1 MATGNETKIILTAED
16 RTGNA
21 FSTAK
26 SKLSGLADEARA
38 AAGGVGALGAAFGV
52 LGGVAAGAIS
62 VSALKGAVDMLDML
76 DDLSEK
82 TGIATESLSALR
94 YAGEV
99 VGTPIEALAT
109 GVRKLSLNMAAA
121 AGGGKEQAAAFQAI
135 GVAFKNLDGSL
146 RGSDAVLGDIA
157 SKFAS
162 FRDGPEKAA
171 LAVELFGK
179 AGADMIPLLNKG
191 ASGIADLRTEAERL
205 GVVFSGDL
213 AANAAEFNDNL
224 KKISLSG
231 QAFATTMAGQVLP
244 TLNELARVFLESK
257 DGSNSLAQILG
268 TGLKT
273 ALEAVALLGA
283 NVSFVLQGIGREIG
297 AIAAQSV
304 ALATLDIKG
313 FKAIST
319 AVKEDGERAREEL
332 AALEQRILGLGKMP
346 SFVGPQLPTG
356 FDESFAALMRQY
368 QAAAPVVKKL
378 GDTAK
383 ATADEFQKLL
393 DKIQGKASG
402 TDADYARNINLLT
415 AALKS
420 GRLSWAD
427 YTKAVQQY
435 VAMQPYMVEAARA
448 AAKEI
453 EAAQKLAE
461 ERQTARLKEEAGIQ
475 EWLRAQEAAAA
486 QSLKSVN
493 DRIQGL
499 QDESA
504 AADLAQQQN
513 ISLAQA
519 IEQVTIARLKEQ
531 QAVLIVGSTAYDNV
545 QKEIE
550 ARERLIGVINTKDL
564 REKETSGWAS
574 VFASIDSTAHD
585 AWTNVWESGS
595 SAFKRIG
602 QTLKSAV
609 LDVLYQMTIRPFI
622 VKIGASIL
630 GGGFASAA
638 SAATDGGSSVLSGAG
653 SLLGGI
659 GNISSFGS
667 VGASILG
674 GFGGASAIAGN
685 AALASTIGITAGEAA
700 AAAAAAGVAGGA
712 SAATAGIA
720 STLGSTFAP
729 LIAAAP
735 YLAALAGVYMLAK
748 NLDHSGTPHTGA
760 GTAYSAAGGLQQAS
774 SGAIFNS
781 GFTGINY
788 SASTEQ
794 MTTGLVQSIVG
805 ILDATAVTFGKAAGY
820 QAAASF
826 ADDSSKDGAWGSL
839 FIKNLQ
845 GVITDWQAGGTSFR
859 TFSDGSAGSA
869 EYLAAISQDVRK
881 AIDGI
886 GLPDW
891 ATQML
896 NSLGDAPTL
905 EQLTSTVD
913 AITKTQATLTQ
924 LGASVDGFANLAGSA
939 VLNIISASG
948 GLEAFATNLATFN
961 DNFFSDSEKFA
972 SKLASLNQTLANM
985 AAGGAFADTAAQFN
999 QLITEPT
1006 RANFRALVEAQDLT
1020 TTSGQKTYAA
1030 LLGLS
1035 GVVAELTPA
1044 AEAAAD
1050 AVATLQQASTS
1061 MADVF
1066 DAFDAAAER
1075 LFNATELRA
1084 YKLDRIQQQL
1094 AAQGFNVSTEA
1105 IGAATVDVLRSV
1117 MASFDL
1123 GTEQGRRAAVA
1134 LSGLTGAI
1142 LDLNASAAA
1151 AATESVAAFAAASTS
1166 MADVFTAFDA
1176 AAERLFNATELR
1188 AYRIDRIQQQLAA
1201 QGFNVSTEAIGSA
1214 TVESLRAVMASFDL
1228 TTEPGRR
1235 AAVVLSGMAGAILD
1249 LNAASAETTGTLSS
1263 MAAILSQ
1270 RTGLAGALA
1279 SAIGDTTILRQ
1290 RELAALDPSNRA
1302 LQQVIY
1308 NITDM
1313 QAAVGALASQ
1323 ASASASAIAALQNS
1337 IAAYAQTAAQAQDL
1351 MNAISVAGGGADN
1364 SQAALWANVS
1374 TGTLTEQMATIRQL
1388 LGLVTQS
1395 IAADT
1400 TAAQAAMAEGAR
1412 AAQKAIEDANA
1423 AQIKGAQE
1431 LLAAAEKM
1439 VDVGRELRD
1448 YVQGLRIGNLSS
1460 LTPAEKLALAA
1471 SAYNTTLGKATA
1483 GDATAMSALQGAAGA
1498 YLEQARAFD
1507 PAAYNAIFAQVTG
1520 TLDSFGSSLITDGE
1534 RQAATATAQL
1544 TELQAIAA
1552 SIAAQTQAYTV
1563 ANVISETNAAKL
1575 AQLNELVAG
1584 IQAQAV
1590 VQAAEAQARLTEEQ
1604 ARAAAIATEQAA
1616 AQAAL
1621 LQAQQQGRDA
1631 LVSLP
1636 TVLNDN
1642 NLALIAEIARLNERI
1657 AALESTVVQVGA
1669 AQISTA
1675 VSVGA
1680 QTATAVAD
1688 GLASAA
1694 HVTASVPVVV

>member
-16 RTGNA
+16 KTGAA
-21 FSTAK
+21 FGAVRG
-26 SKLSGLADEARA
+26 KLSGLADEAKA

-82 TGIATESLSALR
+82 TGIATESLAALR

-109 GVRKLSLNMAAA
+109 GVRKLSINMSAA

-191 ASGIADLRTEAERL
+191 SAGMEELRTEAERL
-205 GVVFSGDL
+205 GVVFSGGL
-213 AANAAEFNDNL
+213 AAQAADFNDNI
-224 KKISLSG
+224 KKIQLSG
-231 QAFATTMAGQVLP
+231 QAFATTVAGELLP

-257 DGSNSLAQILG
+257 DGSDSLAQILG

-273 ALEAVALLGA
+273 ALQAVALLGA

-304 ALATLDIKG
+304 ALATLDIEG
-313 FKAIST
+313 FEAIST

-332 AALEQRILGLGKMP
+332 AALEQRILDLGKMP

-383 ATADEFQKLL
+383 ATGDELQKLL
-393 DKIQGKASG
+393 DKINGKATG
-402 TDADYARNINLLT
+402 VDADYAKNINLLRK
-415 AALKS
+415 ALDA
-420 GRLSWAD
+420 GRLSWDD
-427 YTKAVQQY
+427 YTQAVQRY
-435 VAMQPYMVEAARA
+435 VAQQPYAVEATKAATKAMEDQAMAAYKRGRAELDEAEAIAAWRKEQNEVA
-448 AAKEI
+448 AASRKSI
-453 EAAQKLAE
+453 EDRIAGLQLE
-461 ERQTARLKEEAGIQ
+461 EEATA
-475 EWLRAQEAAAA
+475 LAA
-486 QSLKSVN
+486 
-493 DRIQGL
+493 
-499 QDESA
+499 
-504 AADLAQQQN
+504 QQN

-519 IEQVTIARLKEQ
+519 IEQVTIKRLAER
-531 QAVLIVGSTAYDNV
+531 QAGLIAGSDAYNNV

-550 ARERLIGVINTKDL
+550 ARQRLIGVINTKDL

-574 VFASIDSTAHD
+574 VFASIDRTAHD

-595 SAFKRIG
+595 NAFKRIG
-602 QTLKSAV
+602 QTLKAAV

-638 SAATDGGSSVLSGAG
+638 SAATDGSSGVLGTAG
-653 SLLGGI
+653 SLFSGI

-735 YLAALAGVYMLAK
+735 YLAAIAGVYMLAK
-748 NLDHSGTPHTGA
+748 NLDHSGTPHTG
-760 GTAYSAAGGLQQAS
+760 GGSAYSAAGGLLDARTS
-774 SGAIFNS
+774 VFNS
-781 GFTGINY
+781 GFTGIAY
-788 SASTEQ
+788 SDSTTD
-794 MTTGLVQSIVG
+794 MTAKLVQSIVG
-805 ILDATAVTFGKAAGY
+805 ILDTTATTFGKQAGY
-820 QAAASF
+820 MAAASF

-839 FIKNLQ
+839 FIRNLQ
-845 GVITDWQAGGTSFR
+845 GVIADWQAGGVSFR

-869 EYLAAISQDVRK
+869 EYLAAISQDVRR

-886 GLPDW
+886 GLPEW
-891 ATQML
+891 ATKML
-896 NSLGDAPTL
+896 DSLGNAPTL
-905 EQLTSTVD
+905 EQLAATVD
-913 AITKTQATLTQ
+913 SITKTQATLTQ
-924 LGASVDGFANLAGSA
+924 LGASVSGFANLAGDA

-948 GLEAFATNLATFN
+948 GLDAFAVNLASFSE
-961 DNFFSDSEKFA
+961 NFFTDSEKFSA
-972 SKLASLNQTLANM
+972 KLASLNQTLANL
-985 AAGGAFADTAAQFN
+985 AAGGAFADTAEQFN
-999 QLITEPT
+999 ALITEPT

-1020 TTSGQKTYAA
+1020 TTSGQQTYAA

-1035 GVVAELTPA
+1035 SVVAELTPA
-1044 AEAAAD
+1044 AVDAAD
-1050 AVATLQQASTS
+1050 AVGSLRAASTS

-1066 DAFDAAAER
+1066 GAFDAAAER

-1084 YKLDRIQQQL
+1084 YKIDRIQQQL

-1105 IGAATVDVLRSV
+1105 IGAATVESLRAVL
-1117 MASFDL
+1117 ASFDL
-1123 GTEQGRRAAVA
+1123 TTEQGRRAAVA

-1142 LDLNASAAA
+1142 LDLNASADTAA
-1151 AATESVAAFAAASTS
+1151 DAVGSLAASGAT
-1166 MADVFTAFDA
+1166 MADVFNAFDA

-1188 AYRIDRIQQQLAA
+1188 AYKIDRIQQQLAA
-1201 QGFNVSTEAIGSA
+1201 QGYNVSTEAIGAA

-1249 LNAASAETTGTLSS
+1249 LNAASTETTGTLSS

-1313 QAAVGALASQ
+1313 QAAVNALATQ

-1520 TLDSFGSSLITDGE
+1520 TLDSFGGSLITEGE

-1544 TELQAIAA
+1544 TELQTIAA
-1552 SIAAQTQAYTV
+1552 SIAAQTQASTV
-1563 ANVISETNAAKL
+1563 ANVISEANAAKL

-1688 GLASAA
+1688 GLATAA
-1694 HVTASVPVVV
+1694 HAATSTPVVV

>member
-26 SKLSGLADEARA
+26 SKLSGLADEAKA

-99 VGTPIEALAT
+99 VGTPVEALAT
-109 GVRKLSLNMAAA
+109 GIRKLSLNMAAA

-157 SKFAS
+157 NKFAA

-231 QAFATTMAGQVLP
+231 QAFATTMAGEVLP

-257 DGSNSLAQILG
+257 DGGNSLAQILG
-268 TGLKT
+268 TGLKIV
-273 ALEAVALLGA
+273 LEAVTIAGA
-283 NVSFVLQGIGREIG
+283 NVAFVLQGIGREIG
-297 AIAAQSV
+297 AIGAQAA
-304 ALATLDIKG
+304 ALATLDIAG
-313 FKAIST
+313 FKAISQ
-319 AVKEDGERAREEL
+319 AVKEDGERARKEL
-332 AALEQRILGLGKMP
+332 DALERRILGVGSSLAGAGRGTAADPRILGGVD
-346 SFVGPQLPTG
+346 SIRAQA
-356 FDESFAALMRQY
+356 DALK
-368 QAAAPVVKKL
+368 AAAPVVQKL

-383 ATADEFQKLL
+383 ATADEFQKLI
-393 DKIQGKASG
+393 DKITGKASG
-402 TDADYARNINLLT
+402 LDADFSKNIGTLNKAL
-415 AALKS
+415 AAGK
-420 GRLSWAD
+420 LSWDD
-427 YTKAVQQY
+427 YTKVVGQYIAQQP
-435 VAMQPYMVEAARA
+435 AAVEATKALT
-448 AAKEI
+448 KEM
-453 EAAQKLAE
+453 EAAQKVAE
-461 ERQTARLKEEAGIQ
+461 ERQALRIKEDAAIQ
-475 EWLRAQEAAAA
+475 QWLRDQEAVAA
-486 QSLKSVN
+486 QSLKSIN
-493 DRIQGL
+493 ERIQGL
-499 QDESA
+499 KDEEA
-504 AADLAQQQN
+504 AVALAQQQN

-519 IEQVTIARLKEQ
+519 VEQVTLARLREQ

-564 REKETSGWAS
+564 REKESAGWSS
-574 VFASIDSTAHD
+574 VFASIDSTAHE

-595 SAFKRIG
+595 SAFKRLG
-602 QTLKSAV
+602 QTLKASI

-622 VKIGASIL
+622 VKISASIL
-630 GGGFASAA
+630 GSGLATAA
-638 SAATDGGSSVLSGAG
+638 SAATGSGASVLSGAG
-653 SLLGGI
+653 NLAGLLTGA
-659 GNISSFGS
+659 SSFGN
-667 VGASILG
+667 
-674 GFGGASAIAGN
+674 FAGTAYANLTGTGIDGLLATN
-685 AALASTIGITAGEAA
+685 AAFGTAA
-700 AAAAAAGVAGGA
+700 AEGM
-712 SAATAGIA
+712 
-720 STLGSTFAP
+720 GSIMSGLMT
-729 LIAAAP
+729 AAP
-735 YLAALAGVYMLAK
+735 YLAAVAAVYAIAK
-748 NLDHSGTPHTGA
+748 ALDHSGTPHTG
-760 GTAYSAAGGLQQAS
+760 GGSQYSASGGLVNAS

-781 GFTGINY
+781 GFTGIAY

-794 MTTGLVQSIVG
+794 MTAGLVQSIVG
-805 ILDATAVTFGKAAGY
+805 ILDATAITFGKAAGY

-839 FIKNLQ
+839 FIRNLQ

-924 LGASVDGFANLAGSA
+924 LGASVDGFATLAGSA

-961 DNFFSDSEKFA
+961 ENFFSDSEKFA
-972 SKLASLNQTLANM
+972 AKLSSLNQTLANM

-1084 YKLDRIQQQL
+1084 YKIDRIQQQL

-1166 MADVFTAFDA
+1166 MSDVFTAFDA

-1188 AYRIDRIQQQLAA
+1188 AYKIDRIQQQLAA

-1235 AAVVLSGMAGAILD
+1235 AAVVLSGMTGAILD
-1249 LNAASAETTGTLSS
+1249 LNAATAETTGTLGS
-1263 MAAILSQ
+1263 MSAILSQ
-1270 RTGLAGALA
+1270 RAGLSASLA
-1279 SAIGDTTILRQ
+1279 SAIGDTAMLRQ
-1290 RELAALDPSNRA
+1290 RELDALDPSNRA

-1313 QAAVGALASQ
+1313 QAAVSALASQ
-1323 ASASASAIAALQNS
+1323 ASASAASIAALQNS

-1364 SQAALWANVS
+1364 SQAALWANIS

-1400 TAAQAAMAEGAR
+1400 TAAQATMAEGAR

-1423 AQIKGAQE
+1423 AQLKGAQE
-1431 LLAAAEKM
+1431 QLAAAEKM

-1448 YVQGLRIGNLSS
+1448 YVQGLRIGNLSA

-1471 SAYNTTLGKATA
+1471 SAYNTTLGRASA
-1483 GDATAMSALQGAAGA
+1483 GDANAMSALQGSAGA

-1544 TELQAIAA
+1544 SELQTIAA
-1552 SIAAQTQAYTV
+1552 SIAAQTQASSV
-1563 ANVISETNAAKL
+1563 SNIISEANAAKL

-1642 NLALIAEIARLNERI
+1642 NLALIAEITRLNERI
-1657 AALESTVVQVGA
+1657 ATLEATVVQVGL
-1669 AQISTA
+1669 AQINTA

-1688 GLASAA
+1688 GIATAA
-1694 HVTASVPVVV
+1694 HAATSTPVVV

>member
-383 ATADEFQKLL
+383 TTADEFQKLL

-402 TDADYARNINLLT
+402 TDADYAKNINLLT

-595 SAFKRIG
+595 SAFKRLG
-602 QTLKSAV
+602 QTLKASI

-630 GGGFASAA
+630 GSGLATAA
-638 SAATDGGSSVLSGAG
+638 SAATGSGSSVLSGAG
-653 SLLGGI
+653 NLAGLLSGGTSLGNFAGTAYANLTGTGI
-659 GNISSFGS
+659 DGLL
-667 VGASILG
+667 AT
-674 GFGGASAIAGN
+674 N
-685 AALASTIGITAGEAA
+685 AAFGTAA
-700 AAAAAAGVAGGA
+700 AEGMGA
-712 SAATAGIA
+712 VMSGLMT
-720 STLGSTFAP
+720 
-729 LIAAAP
+729 AAP
-735 YLAALAGVYMLAK
+735 YLAAVTAVYAIAK
-748 NLDHSGTPHTGA
+748 ALDKSGTPHTGA
-760 GTAYSAAGGLQQAS
+760 GSFYSAATGVQQAS
-774 SGAIFNS
+774 AGALFNS
-781 GFTGINY
+781 GFTGIAY
-788 SASTEQ
+788 SGQTEQ
-794 MTTGLVQSIVG
+794 MTTALVQSIVG
-805 ILDATAVTFGKAAGY
+805 ILDATAITFGKAAGY

-839 FIKNLQ
+839 FIRNLQ

-869 EYLAAISQDVRK
+869 EYLAAIS
-881 AIDGI
+881 
-886 GLPDW
+886 
-891 ATQML
+891 
-896 NSLGDAPTL
+896 
-905 EQLTSTVD
+905 
-913 AITKTQATLTQ
+913 
-924 LGASVDGFANLAGSA
+924 
-939 VLNIISASG
+939 
-948 GLEAFATNLATFN
+948 
-961 DNFFSDSEKFA
+961 
-972 SKLASLNQTLANM
+972 
-985 AAGGAFADTAAQFN
+985 
-999 QLITEPT
+999 
-1006 RANFRALVEAQDLT
+1006 
-1020 TTSGQKTYAA
+1020 
-1030 LLGLS
+1030 
-1035 GVVAELTPA
+1035 
-1044 AEAAAD
+1044 
-1050 AVATLQQASTS
+1050 
-1061 MADVF
+1061 
-1066 DAFDAAAER
+1066 
-1075 LFNATELRA
+1075 
-1084 YKLDRIQQQL
+1084 
-1094 AAQGFNVSTEA
+1094 
-1105 IGAATVDVLRSV
+1105 
-1117 MASFDL
+1117 
-1123 GTEQGRRAAVA
+1123 
-1134 LSGLTGAI
+1134 
-1142 LDLNASAAA
+1142 
-1151 AATESVAAFAAASTS
+1151 
-1166 MADVFTAFDA
+1166 
-1176 AAERLFNATELR
+1176 
-1188 AYRIDRIQQQLAA
+1188 
-1201 QGFNVSTEAIGSA
+1201 
-1214 TVESLRAVMASFDL
+1214 
-1228 TTEPGRR
+1228 
-1235 AAVVLSGMAGAILD
+1235 
-1249 LNAASAETTGTLSS
+1249 
-1263 MAAILSQ
+1263 
-1270 RTGLAGALA
+1270 
-1279 SAIGDTTILRQ
+1279 
-1290 RELAALDPSNRA
+1290 
-1302 LQQVIY
+1302 
-1308 NITDM
+1308 
-1313 QAAVGALASQ
+1313 
-1323 ASASASAIAALQNS
+1323 
-1337 IAAYAQTAAQAQDL
+1337 
-1351 MNAISVAGGGADN
+1351 
-1364 SQAALWANVS
+1364 
-1374 TGTLTEQMATIRQL
+1374 
-1388 LGLVTQS
+1388 
-1395 IAADT
+1395 
-1400 TAAQAAMAEGAR
+1400 
-1412 AAQKAIEDANA
+1412 
-1423 AQIKGAQE
+1423 
-1431 LLAAAEKM
+1431 
-1439 VDVGRELRD
+1439 
-1448 YVQGLRIGNLSS
+1448 
-1460 LTPAEKLALAA
+1460 
-1471 SAYNTTLGKATA
+1471 
-1483 GDATAMSALQGAAGA
+1483 
-1498 YLEQARAFD
+1498 
-1507 PAAYNAIFAQVTG
+1507 
-1520 TLDSFGSSLITDGE
+1520 
-1534 RQAATATAQL
+1534 
-1544 TELQAIAA
+1544 
-1552 SIAAQTQAYTV
+1552 
-1563 ANVISETNAAKL
+1563 
-1575 AQLNELVAG
+1575 
-1584 IQAQAV
+1584 
-1590 VQAAEAQARLTEEQ
+1590 
-1604 ARAAAIATEQAA
+1604 
-1616 AQAAL
+1616 
-1621 LQAQQQGRDA
+1621 
-1631 LVSLP
+1631 
-1636 TVLNDN
+1636 
-1642 NLALIAEIARLNERI
+1642 
-1657 AALESTVVQVGA
+1657 
-1669 AQISTA
+1669 
-1675 VSVGA
+1675 
-1680 QTATAVAD
+1680 
-1688 GLASAA
+1688 
-1694 HVTASVPVVV
+1694 

>member
-1 MATGNETKIILTAED
+1 MAAPNETRIILTAED
-16 RTGNA
+16 KTGNA
-21 FSTAK
+21 FGAVRG
-26 SKLSGLADEARA
+26 KLSGLADEAKA
-38 AAGGVGALGAAFGV
+38 VASGVGALGAAFGV

-62 VSALKGAVDMLDML
+62 VSALKGAVDMLDTL

-82 TGIATESLSALR
+82 TGIATESLAALR

-121 AGGGKEQAAAFQAI
+121 AGGGKEQAAAFTAI

-179 AGADMIPLLNKG
+179 SGADLIPLLNKG
-191 ASGIADLRTEAERL
+191 AAGIADLRTEAEKL
-205 GVVFSGDL
+205 GIVFSGDL

-224 KKISLSG
+224 KKIQITG
-231 QAFATTMAGQVLP
+231 QAFGATMAAEVLP

-273 ALEAVALLGA
+273 VLEAVTVAGA
-283 NVSFVLQGIGREIG
+283 NVAFVLTSIGREIG
-297 AIAAQSV
+297 AIGAQAA
-304 ALATLDIKG
+304 ALARLDIAG
-313 FKAIST
+313 FNAIST
-319 AVKEDGERAREEL
+319 AVKDDAARARKEL
-332 AALEQRILGLGKMP
+332 DALQQRILGVGTSLAGAGRGTAADPRILGGVDSIKA
-346 SFVGPQLPTG
+346 QT
-356 FDESFAALMRQY
+356 EALK
-368 QAAAPVVKKL
+368 AAAPVVQKL

-383 ATADEFQKLL
+383 ASADELARLL
-393 DKIQGKASG
+393 DKINGKATG
-402 TDADYARNINLLT
+402 FDADYARNVNLLRS
-415 AALKS
+415 AFDS
-420 GRLSWAD
+420 GRLSLDAFNQAVQR
-427 YTKAVQQY
+427 YVAQQPAAIEATKALT
-435 VAMQPYMVEAARA
+435 
-448 AAKEI
+448 KEM
-453 EAAQKLAE
+453 EAAQRVAE
-461 ERQTARLKEEAGIQ
+461 ERQAQRIKEDAGIQ
-475 EWLRAQEAAAA
+475 QWLRDQEAAAA
-486 QSLKSVN
+486 QALKSVN
-493 DRIQGL
+493 ARVQGL
-499 QDESA
+499 QDEEA
-504 AADLAQQQN
+504 ATALAAEQN

-531 QAVLIVGSTAYDNV
+531 QAVLIAGSEAYDAV
-545 QKEIE
+545 QREIE
-550 ARERLIGVINTKDL
+550 ARQRLVGVINTKDL
-564 REKETSGWAS
+564 REKESAGWLQ
-574 VFASIDSTAHD
+574 VFNSIDTTAHD
-585 AWTNVWESGS
+585 TWVNVWESGS
-595 SAFKRIG
+595 ASFKRLG
-602 QTLKSAV
+602 QTLKASI
-609 LDVLYQMTIRPFI
+609 LDVLYQMTVRPFI

-630 GGGFASAA
+630 GGGFATAA
-638 SAATDGGSSVLSGAG
+638 NAATGSGTGVLSG
-653 SLLGGI
+653 I
-659 GNISSFGS
+659 GNLSGLLS
-667 VGASILG
+667 G
-674 GFGGASAIAGN
+674 GTSAANFAGTAYANLTGTGIDGLLATN
-685 AALASTIGITAGEAA
+685 AAFGTAA
-700 AAAAAAGVAGGA
+700 AEGM
-712 SAATAGIA
+712 
-720 STLGSTFAP
+720 GSIMSGLMT
-729 LIAAAP
+729 AAP
-735 YLAALAGVYMLAK
+735 YLAAVAAVYAIAK
-748 NLDHSGTPHTGA
+748 ALDHSGTPHTG
-760 GTAYSAAGGLQQAS
+760 GGSMYSASGGLVNAS
-774 SGAIFNS
+774 SGALFNS
-781 GFTGINY
+781 GFTGIAY

-794 MTTGLVQSIVG
+794 MTAGLVQSIVG
-805 ILDATAVTFGKAAGY
+805 ILDATAITFGKAAGY

-839 FIKNLQ
+839 FIRNLQ

-972 SKLASLNQTLANM
+972 AKLATLNQTLATM
-985 AAGGAFADTAAQFN
+985 AAGGAFADTAQQFN
-999 QLITEPT
+999 ALITEPT

-1044 AEAAAD
+1044 AQEAAD
-1050 AVATLQQASTS
+1050 AVTSLQRASTS
-1061 MADVF
+1061 MSDVF
-1066 DAFDAAAER
+1066 AAFDDAAER

-1084 YKLDRIQQQL
+1084 YK
-1094 AAQGFNVSTEA
+1094 
-1105 IGAATVDVLRSV
+1105 
-1117 MASFDL
+1117 
-1123 GTEQGRRAAVA
+1123 
-1134 LSGLTGAI
+1134 
-1142 LDLNASAAA
+1142 
-1151 AATESVAAFAAASTS
+1151 
-1166 MADVFTAFDA
+1166 
-1176 AAERLFNATELR
+1176 
-1188 AYRIDRIQQQLAA
+1188 IDRIQQQLAA

-1249 LNAASAETTGTLSS
+1249 LNAATAETTGTLAS
-1263 MAAILSQ
+1263 MSAILSQ
-1270 RTGLAGALA
+1270 RTGLSGSLA
-1279 SAIGDTTILRQ
+1279 TAIGDTALLRQ

-1313 QAAVGALASQ
+1313 QAAVSALASQ
-1323 ASASASAIAALQNS
+1323 ASASAASIAALQNS

-1364 SQAALWANVS
+1364 SQAALWASVS

-1400 TAAQAAMAEGAR
+1400 AAAQAAMAEGAR
-1412 AAQKAIEDANA
+1412 AAQKAIEEANA
-1423 AQIKGAQE
+1423 AQLRGAQE
-1431 LLAAAEKM
+1431 QLAAAEKM
-1439 VDVGRELRD
+1439 VDVGRQLRD
-1448 YVQGLRIGNLSS
+1448 YVQNLRIGNLSA

-1471 SAYNTTLGKATA
+1471 SAYNTTLGRASA
-1483 GDATAMSALQGAAGA
+1483 GDAAAMSALQGAAGD

-1520 TLDSFGSSLITDGE
+1520 TLDSFGGSLITDGQ
-1534 RQAATATAQL
+1534 RQAAAATAQIN
-1544 TELQAIAA
+1544 ELQAIAA
-1552 SIAAQTQAYTV
+1552 SVAAQTQAATV
-1563 ANVISETNAAKL
+1563 ANVISEANAAKL

-1590 VQAAEAQARLTEEQ
+1590 TQAAAAQARLSEEQ

-1631 LVSLP
+1631 LLNLP

-1642 NLALIAEIARLNERI
+1642 NLALIAEITRLNERI

-1669 AQISTA
+1669 AQINTA

-1694 HVTASVPVVV
+1694 HAAASTPAVV

>member
-383 ATADEFQKLL
+383 TTADEFQKLL

-402 TDADYARNINLLT
+402 TDADYAKNINLLT

-595 SAFKRIG
+595 SAFKRLG
-602 QTLKSAV
+602 QTLKASI

-630 GGGFASAA
+630 GSGLATAA
-638 SAATDGGSSVLSGAG
+638 SAATGSGSSVLSGAG
-653 SLLGGI
+653 NLAGLLSGGTSLGNFAGTAYANLTGTGI
-659 GNISSFGS
+659 DGLL
-667 VGASILG
+667 AT
-674 GFGGASAIAGN
+674 N
-685 AALASTIGITAGEAA
+685 AAFGTAA
-700 AAAAAAGVAGGA
+700 AEGMGA
-712 SAATAGIA
+712 VMSGLMT
-720 STLGSTFAP
+720 
-729 LIAAAP
+729 AAP
-735 YLAALAGVYMLAK
+735 YLAAVTAVYAIAK
-748 NLDHSGTPHTGA
+748 ALDKSGTPHTGA
-760 GTAYSAAGGLQQAS
+760 GSFYSAATGVQQAS
-774 SGAIFNS
+774 AGALFNS
-781 GFTGINY
+781 GFTGIAY
-788 SASTEQ
+788 SGQTEQ
-794 MTTGLVQSIVG
+794 MTTALVQSIVG
-805 ILDATAVTFGKAAGY
+805 ILDATAITFGKAAGY

-839 FIKNLQ
+839 FIRNLQ

-905 EQLTSTVD
+905 EQLTATVD

-948 GLEAFATNLATFN
+948 GLDAFATNLATFN

-1151 AATESVAAFAAASTS
+1151 AATESVAAFSAASTS
-1166 MADVFTAFDA
+1166 MSDVFTAFDA

-1201 QGFNVSTEAIGSA
+1201 QGFNVSTEAIGAA

-1313 QAAVGALASQ
+1313 QAAVNALATQ

-1448 YVQGLRIGNLSS
+1448 YVQGLRIGNLSA

-1520 TLDSFGSSLITDGE
+1520 TLDSFGGSLITEGE

-1544 TELQAIAA
+1544 NEMQAIAA
-1552 SIAAQTQAYTV
+1552 SIAAQTQVSTV
-1563 ANVISETNAAKL
+1563 ANVISEANAAKL

-1688 GLASAA
+1688 GIATAA
-1694 HVTASVPVVV
+1694 HVATSNPVVV

>member
-99 VGTPIEALAT
+99 VGTPVEALAT
-109 GVRKLSLNMAAA
+109 GIRKLSLNMAAA

-157 SKFAS
+157 NKFAA

-273 ALEAVALLGA
+273 AIEAVALLGA

-383 ATADEFQKLL
+383 ATADEFGKLI
-393 DKIQGKASG
+393 DKITGKASG
-402 TDADYARNINLLT
+402 TDADFSKNINTLNK
-415 AALKS
+415 ALAD
-420 GRLSWAD
+420 GRLSWED
-427 YTKAVQQY
+427 YTKVVGQYIAQQP
-435 VAMQPYMVEAARA
+435 AAVEATKALT
-448 AAKEI
+448 KEM
-453 EAAQKLAE
+453 EAAQKVAE
-461 ERQTARLKEEAGIQ
+461 ERQALRIKEDAAIQ
-475 EWLRAQEAAAA
+475 QWLRDQEAVAA
-486 QSLKSVN
+486 QSLKSIN
-493 DRIQGL
+493 ERIQGL
-499 QDESA
+499 KDEEA
-504 AADLAQQQN
+504 AVALAQQQN

-519 IEQVTIARLKEQ
+519 VEQVTLGRLREQ

-564 REKETSGWAS
+564 REKESAGWAS

-595 SAFKRIG
+595 SAFKRLG
-602 QTLKSAV
+602 QTLKASI

-622 VKIGASIL
+622 VKISASIL
-630 GGGFASAA
+630 GTGLSTAA
-638 SAATDGGSSVLSGAG
+638 SAATGSGSSVLSGAG
-653 SLLGGI
+653 NMAGLLTGA
-659 GNISSFGS
+659 SSFGN
-667 VGASILG
+667 
-674 GFGGASAIAGN
+674 FAGTAYANLTGTGIDGLLATN
-685 AALASTIGITAGEAA
+685 AAFGTAA
-700 AAAAAAGVAGGA
+700 AEGM
-712 SAATAGIA
+712 
-720 STLGSTFAP
+720 GSIMSG
-729 LIAAAP
+729 LMNAAP
-735 YLAALAGVYMLAK
+735 YLAAVAAVYAIAK
-748 NLDHSGTPHTGA
+748 ALDHSGTPHTG
-760 GTAYSAAGGLQQAS
+760 GGSQYSASGGLVNAS

-781 GFTGINY
+781 GFTGIAY

-794 MTTGLVQSIVG
+794 MTAGLVQSIVG
-805 ILDATAVTFGKAAGY
+805 ILDATAITFGKAAGY

-839 FIKNLQ
+839 FIRNLQ

-924 LGASVDGFANLAGSA
+924 LGASVDGFATLAGSA

-961 DNFFSDSEKFA
+961 ENFFSDSEKFA
-972 SKLASLNQTLANM
+972 AKLSSLNQTLANM

-1084 YKLDRIQQQL
+1084 YKIDRIQQQL

-1166 MADVFTAFDA
+1166 MSDVFTAFDA

-1188 AYRIDRIQQQLAA
+1188 AYKIDRIQQQLAA

-1235 AAVVLSGMAGAILD
+1235 AAVVLSGMTGAILD
-1249 LNAASAETTGTLSS
+1249 LNAATAETTGTLGS
-1263 MAAILSQ
+1263 MSAILSQ
-1270 RTGLAGALA
+1270 RAGLSASLA
-1279 SAIGDTTILRQ
+1279 SAIGDTAMLRQ
-1290 RELAALDPSNRA
+1290 RELDALDPSNRA

-1313 QAAVGALASQ
+1313 QAAVSALASQ
-1323 ASASASAIAALQNS
+1323 ASASAASIAALQNS

-1364 SQAALWANVS
+1364 SQAALWANIS

-1423 AQIKGAQE
+1423 AQLKGAQE
-1431 LLAAAEKM
+1431 QLAAAEKM

-1448 YVQGLRIGNLSS
+1448 YVQGLRIGNLSA

-1471 SAYNTTLGKATA
+1471 SAYNTTLGRASA
-1483 GDATAMSALQGAAGA
+1483 GDATAMSALQGSAGA

-1544 TELQAIAA
+1544 SELQTIAA
-1552 SIAAQTQAYTV
+1552 SIAAQTQASSV
-1563 ANVISETNAAKL
+1563 SNIISEANAAKL

-1604 ARAAAIATEQAA
+1604 ARATAIATEQAA

-1642 NLALIAEIARLNERI
+1642 NLALIAEITRLNERI
-1657 AALESTVVQVGA
+1657 ATLEATVVQVGL
-1669 AQISTA
+1669 AQINTA

-1688 GLASAA
+1688 GIATAA
-1694 HVTASVPVVV
+1694 HAATSTPVVV

>member
-99 VGTPIEALAT
+99 VGTPVEALAT
-109 GVRKLSLNMAAA
+109 GIRKLSLNMAAA

-157 SKFAS
+157 NKFAA

-273 ALEAVALLGA
+273 AIEAVALLGA

-383 ATADEFQKLL
+383 ATADEFGKLI
-393 DKIQGKASG
+393 DKITGKASG
-402 TDADYARNINLLT
+402 TDADFSKNINTLNK
-415 AALKS
+415 ALAD
-420 GRLSWAD
+420 GRLSWED
-427 YTKAVQQY
+427 YTKVVGQYIAQQP
-435 VAMQPYMVEAARA
+435 AAVEATKALT
-448 AAKEI
+448 KEM
-453 EAAQKLAE
+453 EAAQKVAE
-461 ERQTARLKEEAGIQ
+461 ERQALRIKEDAAIQ
-475 EWLRAQEAAAA
+475 QWLRDQEAVAA
-486 QSLKSVN
+486 QSLKSIN
-493 DRIQGL
+493 ERIQGL
-499 QDESA
+499 KDEEA
-504 AADLAQQQN
+504 AVALAQQQN

-519 IEQVTIARLKEQ
+519 VEQVTLGRLREQ

-564 REKETSGWAS
+564 REKESAGWAS

-595 SAFKRIG
+595 SAFKRLG
-602 QTLKSAV
+602 QTLKASI

-622 VKIGASIL
+622 VKISASIL
-630 GGGFASAA
+630 GTGLSTAA
-638 SAATDGGSSVLSGAG
+638 SAATGSGSSVLSGAG
-653 SLLGGI
+653 NMAGLLTGA
-659 GNISSFGS
+659 SSFGN
-667 VGASILG
+667 
-674 GFGGASAIAGN
+674 FAGTAYANLTGTGIDGLLATN
-685 AALASTIGITAGEAA
+685 AAFGTAA
-700 AAAAAAGVAGGA
+700 AEGM
-712 SAATAGIA
+712 
-720 STLGSTFAP
+720 GSIMSGLMT
-729 LIAAAP
+729 AAP
-735 YLAALAGVYMLAK
+735 YLAAVAAVYAIAK
-748 NLDHSGTPHTGA
+748 ALDHSGTPHTG
-760 GTAYSAAGGLQQAS
+760 GGSQYSASGGLVNAS

-781 GFTGINY
+781 GFTGIAY

-794 MTTGLVQSIVG
+794 MTAGLVQSIVG
-805 ILDATAVTFGKAAGY
+805 ILDATAITFGKAAGY

-839 FIKNLQ
+839 FIRNLQ

-924 LGASVDGFANLAGSA
+924 LGASVDGFATLAGSA

-961 DNFFSDSEKFA
+961 ENFFSDSEKFA
-972 SKLASLNQTLANM
+972 AKLSSLNQTLANM

-1084 YKLDRIQQQL
+1084 YKIDRIQQQL

-1166 MADVFTAFDA
+1166 MSDVFTAFDA

-1188 AYRIDRIQQQLAA
+1188 AYKIDRIQQQLAA

-1235 AAVVLSGMAGAILD
+1235 AAVVLSGMTGAILD
-1249 LNAASAETTGTLSS
+1249 LNAATAETTGTLGS
-1263 MAAILSQ
+1263 MSAILSQ
-1270 RTGLAGALA
+1270 RAGLSASLA
-1279 SAIGDTTILRQ
+1279 SAIGDTAMLRQ
-1290 RELAALDPSNRA
+1290 RELDALDPSNRA

-1313 QAAVGALASQ
+1313 QAAVSALASQ
-1323 ASASASAIAALQNS
+1323 ASASAASIAALQNS

-1364 SQAALWANVS
+1364 SQAALWANIS

-1423 AQIKGAQE
+1423 AQLKGAQE
-1431 LLAAAEKM
+1431 QLAAAEKM

-1448 YVQGLRIGNLSS
+1448 YVQGLRIGNLSA

-1471 SAYNTTLGKATA
+1471 SAYNTTLGRASA
-1483 GDATAMSALQGAAGA
+1483 GDATAMSALQGSAGA

-1544 TELQAIAA
+1544 SELQTIAA
-1552 SIAAQTQAYTV
+1552 SIAAQTQASSV
-1563 ANVISETNAAKL
+1563 SNIISEANAAKL

-1604 ARAAAIATEQAA
+1604 ARATAIATEQAA

-1642 NLALIAEIARLNERI
+1642 NLALIAEITRLNERI
-1657 AALESTVVQVGA
+1657 ATLEATVVQVGL
-1669 AQISTA
+1669 AQINTA

-1688 GLASAA
+1688 GIATAA
-1694 HVTASVPVVV
+1694 HAATSTPVVV

>member
-383 ATADEFQKLL
+383 TTADEFQKLL

-402 TDADYARNINLLT
+402 TDADYAKNINLLT

-595 SAFKRIG
+595 SAFKRLG
-602 QTLKSAV
+602 QTLKASI

-630 GGGFASAA
+630 GSGLATAA
-638 SAATDGGSSVLSGAG
+638 SAATGSGSSVLSGAG
-653 SLLGGI
+653 NLAGLLSGGTSLGNFAGTAYANLTGTGI
-659 GNISSFGS
+659 DGLL
-667 VGASILG
+667 AT
-674 GFGGASAIAGN
+674 N
-685 AALASTIGITAGEAA
+685 AAFGTAA
-700 AAAAAAGVAGGA
+700 AEGMGA
-712 SAATAGIA
+712 VMSGLMT
-720 STLGSTFAP
+720 
-729 LIAAAP
+729 AAP
-735 YLAALAGVYMLAK
+735 YLAAVTAVYAIAK
-748 NLDHSGTPHTGA
+748 ALDKSGTPHTGA
-760 GTAYSAAGGLQQAS
+760 GSFYSAATGVQQAS
-774 SGAIFNS
+774 AGALFNS
-781 GFTGINY
+781 GFTGIAY
-788 SASTEQ
+788 SGQTEQ
-794 MTTGLVQSIVG
+794 MTTALVQSIVG
-805 ILDATAVTFGKAAGY
+805 ILDATAITFGKAAGY

-839 FIKNLQ
+839 FIRNLQ

-948 GLEAFATNLATFN
+948 GLDAFATNLATFN

-1313 QAAVGALASQ
+1313 QAAVNALATQ

-1448 YVQGLRIGNLSS
+1448 YVQGLRIGNLSA

-1520 TLDSFGSSLITDGE
+1520 TLDSFGGSLITEGE

-1544 TELQAIAA
+1544 NEMQAIAA
-1552 SIAAQTQAYTV
+1552 SIAAQTQVSTV
-1563 ANVISETNAAKL
+1563 ANVISEANAAKL

-1688 GLASAA
+1688 GIATAA
-1694 HVTASVPVVV
+1694 HVATSNPVVV

>member
-99 VGTPIEALAT
+99 VGTPVEALAT
-109 GVRKLSLNMAAA
+109 GIRKLSLNMAAA

-157 SKFAS
+157 NKFAA

-231 QAFATTMAGQVLP
+231 QAFATTMAGEVLP
-244 TLNELARVFLESK
+244 TLNELARVFLETK
-257 DGSNSLAQILG
+257 DGSNSLAQALG
-268 TGLKT
+268 TGLRIT
-273 ALEAVALLGA
+273 LETVVITVSDVAY
-283 NVSFVLQGIGREIG
+283 VLKGMGKEIG
-297 AIAAQSV
+297 GIIAQFS
-304 ALATLDIKG
+304 ALGEAGGVFTQAG
-313 FKAIST
+313 RNAWN
-319 AVKEDGERAREEL
+319 AVGQAMREDAARARKEL
-332 AALEQRILGLGKMP
+332 DNFQAKILGISNSNAYKDPRILGGVD
-346 SFVGPQLPTG
+346 SIRAQA
-356 FDESFAALMRQY
+356 DALK
-368 QAAAPVVKKL
+368 AAAPVVQKL

-383 ATADEFQKLL
+383 ATADEFQKLI
-393 DKIQGKASG
+393 DKITGKASG
-402 TDADYARNINLLT
+402 LDADFSKNIGTLNKAL
-415 AALKS
+415 AAGK
-420 GRLSWAD
+420 LSWDD
-427 YTKAVQQY
+427 YTKVVGQYIAQQP
-435 VAMQPYMVEAARA
+435 AAVEATKALT
-448 AAKEI
+448 KEM
-453 EAAQKLAE
+453 EAAQKVAE
-461 ERQTARLKEEAGIQ
+461 ERQALRIKEDAAIQ
-475 EWLRAQEAAAA
+475 QWLRDQEAVAA
-486 QSLKSVN
+486 QSLKSIN
-493 DRIQGL
+493 ERIQGL
-499 QDESA
+499 KDEEA
-504 AADLAQQQN
+504 AVALAQQQN

-519 IEQVTIARLKEQ
+519 VEQVTLARLREQ

-564 REKETSGWAS
+564 REKESAGWAS
-574 VFASIDSTAHD
+574 VFASIDSTAHE

-595 SAFKRIG
+595 SAFKRLG
-602 QTLKSAV
+602 QTLKASI

-622 VKIGASIL
+622 VKISASIL
-630 GGGFASAA
+630 GSGLATAA
-638 SAATDGGSSVLSGAG
+638 SAATGSGASVLSGAG
-653 SLLGGI
+653 NLAGLLTGA
-659 GNISSFGS
+659 SSFGN
-667 VGASILG
+667 
-674 GFGGASAIAGN
+674 FAGTAYANLTGTGIDGLLATN
-685 AALASTIGITAGEAA
+685 AAFGTAA
-700 AAAAAAGVAGGA
+700 AEGM
-712 SAATAGIA
+712 
-720 STLGSTFAP
+720 GSIMSGLMT
-729 LIAAAP
+729 AAP
-735 YLAALAGVYMLAK
+735 YLAAVTAVYAIAK
-748 NLDHSGTPHTGA
+748 ALDHSGTPHTG
-760 GTAYSAAGGLQQAS
+760 GGSSYSAASGLSSTTTSGWTGGSS
-774 SGAIFNS
+774 SGD
-781 GFTGINY
+781 GFGGVMG
-788 SASTEQ
+788 SASTVE
-794 MTTGLVQSIVG
+794 MTSGLVKSIVG
-805 ILDATAVTFGKAAGY
+805 ILDSTATTFGKTAGY
-820 QAAASF
+820 AAATSF
-826 ADDSSKDGAWGSL
+826 ADDSSKDPAWGSL
-839 FIKNLQ
+839 VIKQLDNVL
-845 GVITDWQAGGTSFR
+845 VNWNDTRTSKWAPR
-859 TFSDGSAGSA
+859 RFSDGSAGSA

-891 ATQML
+891 ANQML

-961 DNFFSDSEKFA
+961 DAFFSDSEKFA
-972 SKLASLNQTLANM
+972 TKLASLNQTLSNM

-1084 YKLDRIQQQL
+1084 YKIDRIQQQL

-1166 MADVFTAFDA
+1166 MSDVFTAFDA

-1188 AYRIDRIQQQLAA
+1188 AYKIDRIQQQLAA

-1235 AAVVLSGMAGAILD
+1235 AAVVLSGMTGAILD
-1249 LNAASAETTGTLSS
+1249 LNAATAETTGTLGS
-1263 MAAILSQ
+1263 MSAILSQ
-1270 RTGLAGALA
+1270 RAGLSASLA
-1279 SAIGDTTILRQ
+1279 SAIGDTAMLRQ
-1290 RELAALDPSNRA
+1290 RELDALDPSNRA

-1313 QAAVGALASQ
+1313 QAAVSALASQ
-1323 ASASASAIAALQNS
+1323 ASASAASIAALQNS

-1364 SQAALWANVS
+1364 SQAALWANIS

-1423 AQIKGAQE
+1423 AQLKGAQE
-1431 LLAAAEKM
+1431 QLAAAEKM

-1448 YVQGLRIGNLSS
+1448 YVQGLRIGNLSA

-1471 SAYNTTLGKATA
+1471 SAYNTTLGRASA
-1483 GDATAMSALQGAAGA
+1483 GDANAMSALQGAAGA

-1544 TELQAIAA
+1544 SELQTIAA
-1552 SIAAQTQAYTV
+1552 SIAAQTQASSV
-1563 ANVISETNAAKL
+1563 SNIISEANAAKL

-1604 ARAAAIATEQAA
+1604 ARSTAIATEQAA

-1642 NLALIAEIARLNERI
+1642 NLALIAEIARLNDRI
-1657 AALESTVVQVGA
+1657 ATLEATVVQVGV
-1669 AQISTA
+1669 AQINTA
-1675 VSVGA
+1675 VTVGA

-1688 GLASAA
+1688 GIATAA
-1694 HVTASVPVVV
+1694 HAATSTPVVV

>member
-1 MATGNETKIILTAED
+1 
-16 RTGNA
+16 
-21 FSTAK
+21 
-26 SKLSGLADEARA
+26 
-38 AAGGVGALGAAFGV
+38 
-52 LGGVAAGAIS
+52 
-62 VSALKGAVDMLDML
+62 
-76 DDLSEK
+76 
-82 TGIATESLSALR
+82 
-94 YAGEV
+94 
-99 VGTPIEALAT
+99 
-109 GVRKLSLNMAAA
+109 
-121 AGGGKEQAAAFQAI
+121 
-135 GVAFKNLDGSL
+135 
-146 RGSDAVLGDIA
+146 
-157 SKFAS
+157 
-162 FRDGPEKAA
+162 
-171 LAVELFGK
+171 
-179 AGADMIPLLNKG
+179 
-191 ASGIADLRTEAERL
+191 
-205 GVVFSGDL
+205 
-213 AANAAEFNDNL
+213 
-224 KKISLSG
+224 
-231 QAFATTMAGQVLP
+231 
-244 TLNELARVFLESK
+244 
-257 DGSNSLAQILG
+257 
-268 TGLKT
+268 
-273 ALEAVALLGA
+273 
-283 NVSFVLQGIGREIG
+283 
-297 AIAAQSV
+297 
-304 ALATLDIKG
+304 
-313 FKAIST
+313 
-319 AVKEDGERAREEL
+319 
-332 AALEQRILGLGKMP
+332 
-346 SFVGPQLPTG
+346 
-356 FDESFAALMRQY
+356 
-368 QAAAPVVKKL
+368 
-378 GDTAK
+378 
-383 ATADEFQKLL
+383 
-393 DKIQGKASG
+393 
-402 TDADYARNINLLT
+402 
-415 AALKS
+415 
-420 GRLSWAD
+420 
-427 YTKAVQQY
+427 
-435 VAMQPYMVEAARA
+435 
-448 AAKEI
+448 
-453 EAAQKLAE
+453 
-461 ERQTARLKEEAGIQ
+461 
-475 EWLRAQEAAAA
+475 
-486 QSLKSVN
+486 
-493 DRIQGL
+493 
-499 QDESA
+499 
-504 AADLAQQQN
+504 
-513 ISLAQA
+513 
-519 IEQVTIARLKEQ
+519 
-531 QAVLIVGSTAYDNV
+531 
-545 QKEIE
+545 
-550 ARERLIGVINTKDL
+550 
-564 REKETSGWAS
+564 
-574 VFASIDSTAHD
+574 
-585 AWTNVWESGS
+585 
-595 SAFKRIG
+595 
-602 QTLKSAV
+602 
-609 LDVLYQMTIRPFI
+609 MTIRPFI

-638 SAATDGGSSVLSGAG
+638 SAATDGSSGVLGTAG
-653 SLLGGI
+653 SLFSGI

-748 NLDHSGTPHTGA
+748 NLDHSGTPHTG
-760 GTAYSAAGGLQQAS
+760 GGSAYSAAGGLLDARTS
-774 SGAIFNS
+774 VFNS
-781 GFTGINY
+781 GFTGIAY
-788 SASTEQ
+788 SDSTTD
-794 MTTGLVQSIVG
+794 MTAKLVQSIVG
-805 ILDATAVTFGKAAGY
+805 ILDTTATTFGKQAGY
-820 QAAASF
+820 MAAASF

-839 FIKNLQ
+839 FIRNLQ
-845 GVITDWQAGGTSFR
+845 GVIADWQAGGVSFR

-869 EYLAAISQDVRK
+869 EYLAAISQDVRR

-886 GLPDW
+886 GLPEW
-891 ATQML
+891 ATKML
-896 NSLGDAPTL
+896 DSLGNAPTL
-905 EQLTSTVD
+905 EQLAATVD
-913 AITKTQATLTQ
+913 SITKTQATLTQ
-924 LGASVDGFANLAGSA
+924 LGASVSGFANLAGDA

-948 GLEAFATNLATFN
+948 GLDAFAVNLASFSE
-961 DNFFSDSEKFA
+961 NFFTDSEKFSA
-972 SKLASLNQTLANM
+972 KLASLNQTLANL
-985 AAGGAFADTAAQFN
+985 AAGGAFADTAEQFN
-999 QLITEPT
+999 ALITEPT

-1020 TTSGQKTYAA
+1020 TTSGQQTYAA

-1035 GVVAELTPA
+1035 SVVAELTPA
-1044 AEAAAD
+1044 AVDAAD
-1050 AVATLQQASTS
+1050 AVGSLRAASTS

-1066 DAFDAAAER
+1066 GAFDAAAER

-1084 YKLDRIQQQL
+1084 YKIDRIQQQL
-1094 AAQGFNVSTEA
+1094 AAQGFNVSTEAIGAATVESLRAVLASFDLTTEQGRRAAVALSGLTGAILDLNASADTAADAVGSLAASGATMADVFNAFDAAAERLFNATELRAYKIDRIQQQLAAQGYNVSTEA

-1279 SAIGDTTILRQ
+1279 SAIGDTATLRQ

-1313 QAAVGALASQ
+1313 QAAVNALATQ

-1552 SIAAQTQAYTV
+1552 SIAAQTQASTV
-1563 ANVISETNAAKL
+1563 ANVISEANAAKL

-1688 GLASAA
+1688 GLATAA
-1694 HVTASVPVVV
+1694 HAATSTPVVV

>member
-26 SKLSGLADEARA
+26 SKLSGLADEAKA

-99 VGTPIEALAT
+99 VGTPVEALAT
-109 GVRKLSLNMAAA
+109 GIRKLSLNMAAA

-157 SKFAS
+157 NKFAS

-224 KKISLSG
+224 KKIVFSG
-231 QAFATTMAGQVLP
+231 QAFATTMAGEVLP

-257 DGSNSLAQILG
+257 DGGNSLAQILG

-273 ALEAVALLGA
+273 VLEAVTIAGA
-283 NVSFVLQGIGREIG
+283 NVAFVLQGIGREIG
-297 AIAAQSV
+297 AIGAQAA
-304 ALATLDIKG
+304 ALATLDIAG
-313 FKAIST
+313 FKAISQ
-319 AVKEDGERAREEL
+319 AVKEDGDRARKEL
-332 AALEQRILGLGKMP
+332 DALERRILGVGTSLAGAGRGTAADPRILGGVD
-346 SFVGPQLPTG
+346 SIRAQA
-356 FDESFAALMRQY
+356 DALK
-368 QAAAPVVKKL
+368 AAAPVVQKL

-383 ATADEFQKLL
+383 ATADEFQKLI
-393 DKIQGKASG
+393 DKITGKASG
-402 TDADYARNINLLT
+402 LDADFSKNIGTLNKAL
-415 AALKS
+415 AAGK
-420 GRLSWAD
+420 LSWDD
-427 YTKAVQQY
+427 YTKVVGQYIAQQP
-435 VAMQPYMVEAARA
+435 AAVEATKALT
-448 AAKEI
+448 KEM
-453 EAAQKLAE
+453 EAAQKVAE
-461 ERQTARLKEEAGIQ
+461 ERQALRIKEDAAIQ
-475 EWLRAQEAAAA
+475 QWLRDQEAVAA
-486 QSLKSVN
+486 QSLKSIN
-493 DRIQGL
+493 ERIQGL
-499 QDESA
+499 KDEEA
-504 AADLAQQQN
+504 AVALAQQQN

-519 IEQVTIARLKEQ
+519 VEQVTLARLREQ

-564 REKETSGWAS
+564 REKESAGWSS
-574 VFASIDSTAHD
+574 VFASIDSTAHE

-595 SAFKRIG
+595 SAFKRLG
-602 QTLKSAV
+602 QTLKASI

-622 VKIGASIL
+622 VKISASIL
-630 GGGFASAA
+630 GSGLATAA
-638 SAATDGGSSVLSGAG
+638 SAATGSGASVLSGAG
-653 SLLGGI
+653 NLAGLLTGA
-659 GNISSFGS
+659 SSFGN
-667 VGASILG
+667 
-674 GFGGASAIAGN
+674 FAGTAYANLTGTGIDGLLATN
-685 AALASTIGITAGEAA
+685 AAFGTAA
-700 AAAAAAGVAGGA
+700 AEGM
-712 SAATAGIA
+712 
-720 STLGSTFAP
+720 GSIISGLMT
-729 LIAAAP
+729 AAP
-735 YLAALAGVYMLAK
+735 YLAAVAAVYAIAK
-748 NLDHSGTPHTGA
+748 ALDHSGTPHTG
-760 GTAYSAAGGLQQAS
+760 GGSQYSASGGLVNAS

-781 GFTGINY
+781 GFTGIAY

-794 MTTGLVQSIVG
+794 MTAGLVQSIVG
-805 ILDATAVTFGKAAGY
+805 ILDATAITFGKAAGY

-839 FIKNLQ
+839 FIRNLQ

-924 LGASVDGFANLAGSA
+924 LGASVDGFATLAGSA

-961 DNFFSDSEKFA
+961 ENFFSDSEKFA
-972 SKLASLNQTLANM
+972 AKLSSLNQTLANM

-1084 YKLDRIQQQL
+1084 YKIDRIQQQL

-1166 MADVFTAFDA
+1166 MSDVFTAFDA

-1188 AYRIDRIQQQLAA
+1188 AYKIDRIQQQLAA

-1235 AAVVLSGMAGAILD
+1235 AAVVLSGMTGAILD
-1249 LNAASAETTGTLSS
+1249 LNAATAETTGTLGS
-1263 MAAILSQ
+1263 MSAILSQ
-1270 RTGLAGALA
+1270 RAGLSASLA
-1279 SAIGDTTILRQ
+1279 SAIGDTAMLRQ
-1290 RELAALDPSNRA
+1290 RELDALDPSNRA

-1313 QAAVGALASQ
+1313 QAAVSALASQ
-1323 ASASASAIAALQNS
+1323 ASASAASIAALQNS

-1364 SQAALWANVS
+1364 SQAALWANIS

-1423 AQIKGAQE
+1423 AQLKGAQE
-1431 LLAAAEKM
+1431 QLAAAEKM

-1448 YVQGLRIGNLSS
+1448 YVQGLRIGNLSA

-1471 SAYNTTLGKATA
+1471 SAYNTTLGRASA
-1483 GDATAMSALQGAAGA
+1483 GDANAMSALQGAAGA

-1544 TELQAIAA
+1544 SELQTIAA
-1552 SIAAQTQAYTV
+1552 SIAAQTQASSV
-1563 ANVISETNAAKL
+1563 SNIISEANAAKL

-1604 ARAAAIATEQAA
+1604 ARSTAIATEQAA

-1621 LQAQQQGRDA
+1621 MQAQQQGRDA

-1642 NLALIAEIARLNERI
+1642 NLALIAEITRLNERI
-1657 AALESTVVQVGA
+1657 ATLEATVVQVGL
-1669 AQISTA
+1669 AQINTA

-1688 GLASAA
+1688 GIATAA
-1694 HVTASVPVVV
+1694 HAATSTPVVV

>member
-383 ATADEFQKLL
+383 TTADEFQKLL

-402 TDADYARNINLLT
+402 TDADYAKNINLLT

-595 SAFKRIG
+595 SAFKRLG
-602 QTLKSAV
+602 QTLKASI

-622 VKIGASIL
+622 VKISASIL
-630 GGGFASAA
+630 GSGLATAA
-638 SAATDGGSSVLSGAG
+638 SAATGSGASVLSGAG
-653 SLLGGI
+653 NLGSLAGLAGSAGAFGSGVASGLTAWGAEGSVMGLLSSGMDLFAGGI
-659 GNISSFGS
+659 ANG
-667 VGASILG
+667 LG
-674 GFGGASAIAGN
+674 AIAG
-685 AALASTIGITAGEAA
+685 ALGPIALGIGAVYALAKS
-700 AAAAAAGVAGGA
+700 
-712 SAATAGIA
+712 
-720 STLGSTFAP
+720 
-729 LIAAAP
+729 
-735 YLAALAGVYMLAK
+735 
-748 NLDHSGTPHTGA
+748 LDHSGTPHTG
-760 GTAYSAAGGLQQAS
+760 GGS
-774 SGAIFNS
+774 S
-781 GFTGINY
+781 Y
-788 SASTEQ
+788 SASAGLSSTPVGGWTGGTPWGDGFGSVVGSAEANE
-794 MTTGLVQSIVG
+794 MTAKLTQSIVG
-805 ILDATAVTFGKAAGY
+805 ILDSTAAVFGQQAGY
-820 QAAASF
+820 AAATSF

-839 FIKNLQ
+839 LLKL
-845 GVITDWQAGGTSFR
+845 GDTVLTDWNAARTSKWAPKV
-859 TFSDGSAGSA
+859 FSDGSAGSA
-869 EYLAAISQDVRK
+869 EYLAAVTQDVR
-881 AIDGI
+881 AALDGI
-886 GLPDW
+886 DLPEWADKMLGKLGASASLEDLSKVVSEIN
-891 ATQML
+891 ATQVVL
-896 NSLGDAPTL
+896 QS
-905 EQLTSTVD
+905 
-913 AITKTQATLTQ
+913 
-924 LGASVDGFANLAGSA
+924 LGASVKVFAGLSGDA
-939 VLNIISASG
+939 VLNIINASG
-948 GLEAFATNLATFN
+948 GLQAFGASLGAYYE
-961 DNFFSDSEKFA
+961 NFYSEQEKFDA
-972 SKLASLNQTLANM
+972 KLQSLNTRLQDL

-1151 AATESVAAFAAASTS
+1151 AATESVAAFSAASTS
-1166 MADVFTAFDA
+1166 MSDVFTAFDA

-1201 QGFNVSTEAIGSA
+1201 QGFNVSTEAIGAA

-1249 LNAASAETTGTLSS
+1249 LNAASTETTGTLSS

-1520 TLDSFGSSLITDGE
+1520 TLDSFGGSLITEGE

-1544 TELQAIAA
+1544 NEMQAIAA
-1552 SIAAQTQAYTV
+1552 SIAAQTQVSTV
-1563 ANVISETNAAKL
+1563 ANVISEANAAKL

-1688 GLASAA
+1688 GIATAA
-1694 HVTASVPVVV
+1694 HVATSNPVVV

>member
-1 MATGNETKIILTAED
+1 MAAPNETRIVLTAED
-16 RTGNA
+16 KTGNA
-21 FSTAK
+21 FGAVRG
-26 SKLSGLADEARA
+26 KLSGLADEAKA
-38 AAGGVGALGAAFGV
+38 VASGVGALGAAFGV

-62 VSALKGAVDMLDML
+62 VSALKGAVDMLDTL

-82 TGIATESLSALR
+82 TGIATESLAALR

-179 AGADMIPLLNKG
+179 SGADLIPLLNKG
-191 ASGIADLRTEAERL
+191 AAGIADLRTEAERL

-224 KKISLSG
+224 KKIQLSG
-231 QAFATTMAGQVLP
+231 QAFGATMAAEVLP
-244 TLNELARVFLESK
+244 TLNELARLFLESK

-273 ALEAVALLGA
+273 VLEAVTVAGA
-283 NVSFVLQGIGREIG
+283 NVAFVLTSIGREIG
-297 AIAAQSV
+297 AIGAQAA
-304 ALATLDIKG
+304 ALARLDIAG
-313 FKAIST
+313 FNAIST
-319 AVKEDGERAREEL
+319 AVKEDGVRARKEL
-332 AALEQRILGLGKMP
+332 DALEQRILGVGTSLAGAGRGTAADPRILGGVDSIKA
-346 SFVGPQLPTG
+346 QA
-356 FDESFAALMRQY
+356 EALKG
-368 QAAAPVVKKL
+368 AAPVVKKL
-378 GDTAK
+378 GDEAK

-402 TDADYARNINLLT
+402 TDADYAKNINLLT

-499 QDESA
+499 QDEAA

-595 SAFKRIG
+595 SAFKRLG
-602 QTLKSAV
+602 QTLKASI

-630 GGGFASAA
+630 GSGLATAA
-638 SAATDGGSSVLSGAG
+638 SAATGSGSSVLSGAG
-653 SLLGGI
+653 NLAGLLSGGTSLGNFAGTAYANLTGTGI
-659 GNISSFGS
+659 DGLL
-667 VGASILG
+667 AT
-674 GFGGASAIAGN
+674 N
-685 AALASTIGITAGEAA
+685 AAFGTAA
-700 AAAAAAGVAGGA
+700 AEGMGA
-712 SAATAGIA
+712 VMSGLMT
-720 STLGSTFAP
+720 
-729 LIAAAP
+729 AAP
-735 YLAALAGVYMLAK
+735 YLAAVTAVYAIAK
-748 NLDHSGTPHTGA
+748 ALDHSGTPHTGA
-760 GTAYSAAGGLQQAS
+760 GSFYSAAGGLQQAS
-774 SGAIFNS
+774 AGAVFNS
-781 GFTGINY
+781 GFTGIAY

-794 MTTGLVQSIVG
+794 FTTGLVKSIVG
-805 ILDATAVTFGKAAGY
+805 ILDATAITFGKAAGY

-839 FIKNLQ
+839 FIRNLQ

-924 LGASVDGFANLAGSA
+924 LGASVENFAGLAGSA
-939 VLNIISASG
+939 VLNIISSSG

-961 DNFFSDSEKFA
+961 EAFFSDSERFA
-972 SKLASLNQTLANM
+972 AKLATLNQTLATM
-985 AAGGAFADTAAQFN
+985 AAGGAFADTAQQFN
-999 QLITEPT
+999 ALITEPT

-1044 AEAAAD
+1044 AQEAAD
-1050 AVATLQQASTS
+1050 AVTSLQRASTS
-1061 MADVF
+1061 MSDVF
-1066 DAFDAAAER
+1066 AAFDDAAAR
-1075 LFNATELRA
+1075 LFNVYGPRETNPHILPEILSQVQKGQHTLKLGNIAPKRDYIYVRDVAHALGVEHLDDLLHVLRRHVA
-1084 YKLDRIQQQL
+1084 VDRAVQ
-1094 AAQGFNVSTEA
+1094 EH
-1105 IGAATVDVLRSV
+1105 GAAEHLDVLDLGLDELLLQRLGHGVALGLQRAALHFQLLDLLVEVDDARDVLRH
-1117 MASFDL
+1117 
-1123 GTEQGRRAAVA
+1123 RAAVRRRR
-1134 LSGLTGAI
+1134 
-1142 LDLNASAAA
+1142 
-1151 AATESVAAFAAASTS
+1151 VARRRHDRRRRRRLLARRSQHGRVGRPLLFAH
-1166 MADVFTAFDA
+1166 
-1176 AAERLFNATELR
+1176 RCP
-1188 AYRIDRIQQQLAA
+1188 
-1201 QGFNVSTEAIGSA
+1201 
-1214 TVESLRAVMASFDL
+1214 SF
-1228 TTEPGRR
+1228 
-1235 AAVVLSGMAGAILD
+1235 
-1249 LNAASAETTGTLSS
+1249 TTGS
-1263 MAAILSQ
+1263 
-1270 RTGLAGALA
+1270 
-1279 SAIGDTTILRQ
+1279 
-1290 RELAALDPSNRA
+1290 
-1302 LQQVIY
+1302 
-1308 NITDM
+1308 
-1313 QAAVGALASQ
+1313 
-1323 ASASASAIAALQNS
+1323 
-1337 IAAYAQTAAQAQDL
+1337 
-1351 MNAISVAGGGADN
+1351 
-1364 SQAALWANVS
+1364 
-1374 TGTLTEQMATIRQL
+1374 
-1388 LGLVTQS
+1388 
-1395 IAADT
+1395 
-1400 TAAQAAMAEGAR
+1400 
-1412 AAQKAIEDANA
+1412 
-1423 AQIKGAQE
+1423 
-1431 LLAAAEKM
+1431 
-1439 VDVGRELRD
+1439 
-1448 YVQGLRIGNLSS
+1448 
-1460 LTPAEKLALAA
+1460 
-1471 SAYNTTLGKATA
+1471 
-1483 GDATAMSALQGAAGA
+1483 
-1498 YLEQARAFD
+1498 
-1507 PAAYNAIFAQVTG
+1507 
-1520 TLDSFGSSLITDGE
+1520 
-1534 RQAATATAQL
+1534 
-1544 TELQAIAA
+1544 
-1552 SIAAQTQAYTV
+1552 
-1563 ANVISETNAAKL
+1563 
-1575 AQLNELVAG
+1575 
-1584 IQAQAV
+1584 
-1590 VQAAEAQARLTEEQ
+1590 
-1604 ARAAAIATEQAA
+1604 
-1616 AQAAL
+1616 
-1621 LQAQQQGRDA
+1621 
-1631 LVSLP
+1631 
-1636 TVLNDN
+1636 
-1642 NLALIAEIARLNERI
+1642 
-1657 AALESTVVQVGA
+1657 
-1669 AQISTA
+1669 
-1675 VSVGA
+1675 
-1680 QTATAVAD
+1680 
-1688 GLASAA
+1688 
-1694 HVTASVPVVV
+1694 